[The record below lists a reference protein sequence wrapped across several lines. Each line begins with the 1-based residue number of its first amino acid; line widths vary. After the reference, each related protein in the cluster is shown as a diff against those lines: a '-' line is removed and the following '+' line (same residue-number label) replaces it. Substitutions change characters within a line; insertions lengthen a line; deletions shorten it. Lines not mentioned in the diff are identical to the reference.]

1 MGRAVRATGPTGRH
15 AGNGCATEIVT
26 RSTTICVMATAAKQ
40 TSAHQSLALLNHLS
54 RVARREADAVLDLG
68 GLRPRHVVALTL
80 LRDHGA
86 VSQQGLAE
94 ALRLDPSNLVGLLNE
109 LEQRDLVSR
118 TRDPS
123 DRRRH
128 IVQLGP
134 AGNEALDDAE
144 QRLACVEDRV
154 LGALDEQERDTLHAL
169 LLRAAGDQLP
179 AHSCPESECGS
190 EDPDEEACEKSLG

>member
-1 MGRAVRATGPTGRH
+1 
-15 AGNGCATEIVT
+15 
-26 RSTTICVMATAAKQ
+26 MATTAKQ
-40 TSAHQSLALLNHLS
+40 AAAHQSLALLNHLS
-54 RVARREADAVLDLG
+54 RVARREADAVLDRG
-68 GLRPRHVVALTL
+68 GLRPRHLVALTL

-86 VSQQGLAE
+86 VGQQGLAE

-109 LEQRDLVSR
+109 LEQRHLISR

-128 IVQLGP
+128 IVQLAPEGH
-134 AGNEALDDAE
+134 AALLDTE

-154 LGALDEQERDTLHAL
+154 LGALSAQERDTLHAL

-179 AHSCPESECGS
+179 SHACLDAECDQASSRSQSGSLSSEQTPARKRAAGAPS
-190 EDPDEEACEKSLG
+190 NTR

>member
-1 MGRAVRATGPTGRH
+1 
-15 AGNGCATEIVT
+15 
-26 RSTTICVMATAAKQ
+26 MATTAKQ

-54 RVARREADAVLDLG
+54 RVARREADALLDDG

-109 LEQRDLVSR
+109 LEQAHLISR

-128 IVQLGP
+128 IVQIAAEGLD
-134 AGNEALDDAE
+134 ALRGAE
-144 QRLACVEDRV
+144 QQLACVEDRV
-154 LGALDEQERDTLHAL
+154 LGALSDVERDTLHAL

-179 AHSCPESECGS
+179 ANACSEA
-190 EDPDEEACEKSLG
+190 EADAENEHEECERSLG

>member
-1 MGRAVRATGPTGRH
+1 MA
-15 AGNGCATEIVT
+15 
-26 RSTTICVMATAAKQ
+26 STASTPA
-40 TSAHQSLALLNHLS
+40 SHQSLALLNHLS
-54 RVARREADAVLDLG
+54 RVARREADAVFELG

-86 VSQQGLAE
+86 VGQQALAE

-109 LEQRDLVSR
+109 LEQRGLVSR

-128 IVQLGP
+128 IVELAPQGR
-134 AGNEALDDAE
+134 AALQEAE

-154 LGALDEQERDTLHAL
+154 LGALSVQERDTLHAL

-179 AHSCPESECGS
+179 PAACAG
-190 EDPDEEACEKSLG
+190 EACEES

>member
-1 MGRAVRATGPTGRH
+1 
-15 AGNGCATEIVT
+15 
-26 RSTTICVMATAAKQ
+26 MASTAA
-40 TSAHQSLALLNHLS
+40 TPASHQSLALLNHLS

-68 GLRPRHVVALTL
+68 GLRPRHMVALTL

-109 LEQRDLVSR
+109 LEQRGLLSR
-118 TRDPS
+118 TRDRD

-128 IVQLGP
+128 IVELAPQG
-134 AGNEALDDAE
+134 EAALQEVE

-154 LGALDEQERDTLHAL
+154 LGALSAQERDTLHTL

-179 AHSCPESECGS
+179 ATACTAV
-190 EDPDEEACEKSLG
+190 ACEEP

>member
-1 MGRAVRATGPTGRH
+1 MASTVATP
-15 AGNGCATEIVT
+15 A
-26 RSTTICVMATAAKQ
+26 S
-40 TSAHQSLALLNHLS
+40 HQSLALLNHLS

-109 LEQRDLVSR
+109 LEQRGLLSR
-118 TRDPS
+118 TRDRS

-128 IVQLGP
+128 IVELAPQG
-134 AGNEALDDAE
+134 EAALQEVE

-154 LGALDEQERDTLHAL
+154 LGALSAQERDTLHTL

-179 AHSCPESECGS
+179 AAACTAV
-190 EDPDEEACEKSLG
+190 ACEEP

>member
-1 MGRAVRATGPTGRH
+1 MA
-15 AGNGCATEIVT
+15 
-26 RSTTICVMATAAKQ
+26 ATAKPRV
-40 TSAHQSLALLNHLS
+40 AHQSLALLNHLS
-54 RVARREADAVLDLG
+54 RVARREADAVLDRG

-109 LEQRDLVSR
+109 LEQSRLVSR
-118 TRDPS
+118 TRDRS

-128 IVQLGP
+128 IVDLAP
-134 AGNEALDDAE
+134 AGRRALEDVE

-154 LGALDEQERDTLHAL
+154 LGALSEQERDTLHAL

-179 AHSCPESECGS
+179 VQACSEAEC
-190 EDPDEEACEKSLG
+190 DPDDRIEQECEQSLR

>member
-1 MGRAVRATGPTGRH
+1 
-15 AGNGCATEIVT
+15 
-26 RSTTICVMATAAKQ
+26 MATTAKPGV
-40 TSAHQSLALLNHLS
+40 AHQSLALLNHLS
-54 RVARREADAVLDLG
+54 RVARREADAVFELG

-109 LEQRDLVSR
+109 LEQRHLISR

-128 IVQLGP
+128 IV
-134 AGNEALDDAE
+134 ALAPEGLDALQDAE

-154 LGALDEQERDTLHAL
+154 LGALSEQERDTLHAL

-179 AHSCPESECGS
+179 AQACAEAECS
-190 EDPDEEACEKSLG
+190 EDDRAHEECERSLG

>member
-1 MGRAVRATGPTGRH
+1 
-15 AGNGCATEIVT
+15 
-26 RSTTICVMATAAKQ
+26 MATTAKQ
-40 TSAHQSLALLNHLS
+40 PTSHQSLALLNHLS
-54 RVARREADAVLDLG
+54 RVARREADALLGAG

-109 LEQRDLVSR
+109 LEQAHLVSR

-128 IVQLGP
+128 IVQLAPEGL
-134 AGNEALDDAE
+134 AALQDAE

-154 LGALDEQERDTLHAL
+154 LGALNDEERDTLHAL

-179 AHSCPESECGS
+179 AASCAEAEADS
-190 EDPDEEACEKSLG
+190 EDEHEECERSLTR

>member
-1 MGRAVRATGPTGRH
+1 
-15 AGNGCATEIVT
+15 
-26 RSTTICVMATAAKQ
+26 MATTAKPAI
-40 TSAHQSLALLNHLS
+40 TPQSLALLNHLS
-54 RVARREADAVLDLG
+54 RVARREADTLLDDR

-109 LEQRDLVSR
+109 LEQADLVSR

-128 IVQLGP
+128 IVQLAPQGLI
-134 AGNEALDDAE
+134 ALQDAE

-154 LGALDEQERDTLHAL
+154 LGALSGAERDTLHAL

-179 AHSCPESECGS
+179 GHACAEAEAGS
-190 EDPDEEACEKSLG
+190 ADEHEQCERSLSR

>member
-1 MGRAVRATGPTGRH
+1 
-15 AGNGCATEIVT
+15 
-26 RSTTICVMATAAKQ
+26 MANTASKPA
-40 TSAHQSLALLNHLS
+40 SRQSLALLNHLS

-68 GLRPRHVVALTL
+68 GLRPRHVIALTL

-86 VSQQGLAE
+86 VGQQGLAE

-109 LEQRDLVSR
+109 LEQRGLLTR
-118 TRDPS
+118 TRDRS

-128 IVQLGP
+128 IVELAPQGH
-134 AGNEALDDAE
+134 AALEDAE

-154 LGALDEQERDTLHAL
+154 LGALSEQERDTLHAL

-179 AHSCPESECGS
+179 PSACPGEEC
-190 EDPDEEACEKSLG
+190 EEL

>member
-1 MGRAVRATGPTGRH
+1 MA
-15 AGNGCATEIVT
+15 
-26 RSTTICVMATAAKQ
+26 STASTPA
-40 TSAHQSLALLNHLS
+40 SHQSLALLNHLS
-54 RVARREADAVLDLG
+54 RVARREADAVFELG
-68 GLRPRHVVALTL
+68 GLRPRHVIALTL

-109 LEQRDLVSR
+109 LEQRGLVTR

-128 IVQLGP
+128 VVELAPQGH
-134 AGNEALDDAE
+134 AALQQAE

-154 LGALDEQERDTLHAL
+154 FGALSAQERDTLHVL

-179 AHSCPESECGS
+179 PAACTGEACPE
-190 EDPDEEACEKSLG
+190 DERVADLQ